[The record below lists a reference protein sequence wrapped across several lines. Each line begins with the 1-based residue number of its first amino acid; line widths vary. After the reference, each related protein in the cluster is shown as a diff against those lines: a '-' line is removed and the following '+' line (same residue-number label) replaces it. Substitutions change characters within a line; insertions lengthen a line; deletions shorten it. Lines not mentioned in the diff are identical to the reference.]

1 MARREIT
8 SEGKDVGEAI
18 TKGLHELGR
27 RRDQVEVSVVQEE
40 KPGFLGIGSK
50 PAIVKIIEKKWD
62 SENSTPMKVRP
73 LNKKFKAGKG
83 KKKVI
88 RKPSRLTKAPKE
100 PKENEPQKLPSLE
113 IQNAVIPENLKEP
126 MSVAKESLIKIIEGI
141 GAKTENVNVW
151 WDQKQERM
159 LITFDC
165 DSPALII
172 GKEGHT
178 LEAIQYL
185 ITLMVS
191 RYFDNPISVICD
203 TQNYWRKLEDKVNDE
218 IERAVKMLMRTKKTY
233 RFRPM
238 SAQRR
243 RYIHRY
249 LVDRKEICTAS
260 EGEGKWRKVVLKLQT
275 TQVVSPVSD
284 NMGNVVNTNPQES
297 ITSQINQAVSYGQD
311 TQEALRKMQEE
322 QAKAAMAAEQAEVAA
337 QTEAATQAK
346 QEQAA
351 QTVAPVEEPAAQT
364 PAEVPAQEEAAQQ
377 PAQTTEQSNAT
388 EQK

>member
-8 SEGKDVGEAI
+8 AEGKDVGEAI

-27 RRDQVEVSVVQEE
+27 RRDQVEVTVVQEE

-62 SENSTPMKVRP
+62 SENSTPMKPRS
-73 LNKKFKAGKG
+73 LKRNLKGGKG

-88 RKPSRLTKAPKE
+88 RKPTRLTKAPKE

-126 MSVAKESLIKIIEGI
+126 MNVAKESLIKILDGI
-141 GAKTENVNVW
+141 GVKSENVNVW

-159 LITFDC
+159 LLTFDC
-165 DSPALII
+165 DSPAIII

-178 LEAIQYL
+178 LESIQYI
-185 ITLMVS
+185 ITLIVS

-218 IERAVKMLMRTKKTY
+218 IERAVKMLMRTKKVY

-249 LVDRKEICTAS
+249 LVDRTEISTAS
-260 EGEGKWRKVVLKLQT
+260 EGEGKWRKVVLRLQT
-275 TQVVSPVSD
+275 ATVNQ
-284 NMGNVVNTNPQES
+284 NTNNTTTNITPQES
-297 ITSQINQAVSYGQD
+297 LTSQINQAVSYGQD

-322 QAKAAMAAEQAEVAA
+322 QAKAAMAAEEQAEQV
-337 QTEAATQAK
+337 
-346 QEQAA
+346 
-351 QTVAPVEEPAAQT
+351 AQT
-364 PAEVPAQEEAAQQ
+364 PAPVAEVSTPAQEAPVQEVATTET
-377 PAQTTEQSNAT
+377 TTEQ
-388 EQK
+388 K

>member
-8 SEGKDVGEAI
+8 AEGKDVGEAI

-27 RRDQVEVSVVQEE
+27 RRDQVEVTVLQEE

-50 PAIVKIIEKKWD
+50 PAVVKIIEKKWD
-62 SENSTPMKVRP
+62 SENSTPMKP
-73 LNKKFKAGKG
+73 HSLKKNFKAGKG
-83 KKKVI
+83 KKKII
-88 RKPSRLTKAPKE
+88 RKPTRLTKAPKE

-126 MSVAKESLIKIIEGI
+126 MSIAKESLIKIVEGI
-141 GAKTENVNVW
+141 GAKSENVNVW

-178 LEAIQYL
+178 LEAIQYI
-185 ITLMVS
+185 ITLIVS

-218 IERAVKMLMRTKKTY
+218 IERAVKMLMRTKKVY

-249 LVDRKEICTAS
+249 LVDRTDISTAS
-260 EGEGKWRKVVLKLQT
+260 EGEGKWRKVVLRLQT
-275 TQVVSPVSD
+275 TANQ
-284 NMGNVVNTNPQES
+284 NTNTAANTTPQES
-297 ITSQINQAVSYGQD
+297 LNTQINQAVSYGQD

-322 QAKAAMAAEQAEVAA
+322 QAKAAMAQEQAEVAA
-337 QTEAATQAK
+337 QTHAEI
-346 QEQAA
+346 
-351 QTVAPVEEPAAQT
+351 VPVQT
-364 PAEVPAQEEAAQQ
+364 PATNEVQAAVPA
-377 PAQTTEQSNAT
+377 EQVKAETPAT

>member
-8 SEGKDVGEAI
+8 AEGKDVGEAI

-27 RRDQVEVSVVQEE
+27 RRDQVEVTVVQEE

-50 PAIVKIIEKKWD
+50 PAVVKIIEKKWD
-62 SENSTPMKVRP
+62 SENSTPMKPRS
-73 LNKKFKAGKG
+73 LKRNFKGGKG
-83 KKKVI
+83 KKKII

-113 IQNAVIPENLKEP
+113 IQNAIIPENLKEP
-126 MSVAKESLIKIIEGI
+126 MSVAKESLIKILEGI
-141 GAKTENVNVW
+141 GVKSENVNVW

-165 DSPALII
+165 DSPAIII

-178 LEAIQYL
+178 LEAIQYI
-185 ITLMVS
+185 ITLIVS

-249 LVDRKEICTAS
+249 LVDRKEISTAS
-260 EGEGKWRKVVLKLQT
+260 EGEGKWRKVVLRLQT
-275 TQVVSPVSD
+275 ATVNQ
-284 NMGNVVNTNPQES
+284 NTNTTPNTTTPQES
-297 ITSQINQAVSYGQD
+297 INTQLNQAVSYGQD

-322 QAKAAMAAEQAEVAA
+322 QAKAAMAEEQAETQNATPADVAPVQNSEQNPATTNEVQTQAEVA
-337 QTEAATQAK
+337 
-346 QEQAA
+346 
-351 QTVAPVEEPAAQT
+351 P
-364 PAEVPAQEEAAQQ
+364 
-377 PAQTTEQSNAT
+377 AT

>member
-1 MARREIT
+1 MARREIKA
-8 SEGKDVGEAI
+8 EGKDVGEAI

-27 RRDQVEVSVVQEE
+27 RRDQVEVTVLQEE

-73 LNKKFKAGKG
+73 IKKNFKGAKG
-83 KKKVI
+83 KKRPV

-100 PKENEPQKLPSLE
+100 PKENEVQKLPSLE
-113 IQNAVIPENLKEP
+113 IQNAVIPDNLKEP
-126 MSVAKESLIKIIEGI
+126 MNVAKESLIKILEGI
-141 GAKTENVNVW
+141 GVKSENVNVW

-159 LITFDC
+159 LLTFDC
-165 DSPALII
+165 DSPAIII

-178 LEAIQYL
+178 LEAIQYI
-185 ITLMVS
+185 ITLIVS

-249 LVDRKEICTAS
+249 LVDRTDISTAS
-260 EGEGKWRKVVLKLQT
+260 EGEGKWRKVVLRLQT
-275 TQVVSPVSD
+275 A
-284 NMGNVVNTNPQES
+284 NTNQNTTITPQES
-297 ITSQINQAVSYGQD
+297 LNSQINQAVSYGQD

-322 QAKAAMAAEQAEVAA
+322 QAKAAMAAEEQA
-337 QTEAATQAK
+337 QT
-346 QEQAA
+346 EQAA
-351 QTVAPVEEPAAQT
+351 QTPAPV
-364 PAEVPAQEEAAQQ
+364 AEVVTPVQEAPFQEVAATET
-377 PAQTTEQSNAT
+377 TTEQ
-388 EQK
+388 K

>member
-1 MARREIT
+1 MARREIKA
-8 SEGKDVGEAI
+8 EGKDVGEAI

-27 RRDQVEVSVVQEE
+27 RRDQVEVTVLQEE
-40 KPGFLGIGSK
+40 KPGFLGLGSK

-62 SENSTPMKVRP
+62 SENSTPMKRP
-73 LNKKFKAGKG
+73 LKKNLKGNKM
-83 KKKVI
+83 KKKTVH
-88 RKPSRLTKAPKE
+88 KPVRLTKAPKE
-100 PKENEPQKLPSLE
+100 PKENEPQKLPSEE

-126 MSVAKESLIKIIEGI
+126 MNTAKETLIKILEGI
-141 GAKTENVNVW
+141 GAKAENVNVW

-178 LEAIQYL
+178 LEAIQYI
-185 ITLMVS
+185 ITLIVS

-203 TQNYWRKLEDKVNDE
+203 TQNYWRKLEDKVNEE

-249 LVDRKEICTAS
+249 LADRTDLSTVS

-275 TQVVSPVSD
+275 AAANNTQ
-284 NMGNVVNTNPQES
+284 TNPQTS
-297 ITSQINQAVSYGQD
+297 INTQINQAVSYGQD

-322 QAKAAMAAEQAEVAA
+322 QAKAAMEAEKQAQDAQVEIAA
-337 QTEAATQAK
+337 QTE
-346 QEQAA
+346 
-351 QTVAPVEEPAAQT
+351 TVV
-364 PAEVPAQEEAAQQ
+364 PAEIT
-377 PAQTTEQSNAT
+377 PAQTAEQTPLVANEVQAPEETVSATT

>member
-8 SEGKDVGEAI
+8 AEGKDVGEAI

-27 RRDQVEVSVVQEE
+27 RRDQVEVTVVQEE

-50 PAIVKIIEKKWD
+50 PAVVKIIEKKWD
-62 SENSTPMKVRP
+62 SENSTPMKPRS
-73 LNKKFKAGKG
+73 LKRNFKGGKG
-83 KKKVI
+83 KKKII
-88 RKPSRLTKAPKE
+88 RKPTRLTKAPKE

-126 MSVAKESLIKIIEGI
+126 MSVAKESLIKILEGI
-141 GAKTENVNVW
+141 GVKSENVNVW

-165 DSPALII
+165 DSPAIII

-178 LEAIQYL
+178 LESIQYI
-185 ITLMVS
+185 ITLIVS

-249 LVDRKEICTAS
+249 LVDRKEISTAS
-260 EGEGKWRKVVLKLQT
+260 L
-275 TQVVSPVSD
+275 
-284 NMGNVVNTNPQES
+284 
-297 ITSQINQAVSYGQD
+297 
-311 TQEALRKMQEE
+311 
-322 QAKAAMAAEQAEVAA
+322 
-337 QTEAATQAK
+337 
-346 QEQAA
+346 
-351 QTVAPVEEPAAQT
+351 
-364 PAEVPAQEEAAQQ
+364 
-377 PAQTTEQSNAT
+377 
-388 EQK
+388 

>member
-8 SEGKDVGEAI
+8 AEGKDVGEAI

-27 RRDQVEVSVVQEE
+27 RRDQVEVTVVQEE

-62 SENSTPMKVRP
+62 SENSTPMKPRS
-73 LNKKFKAGKG
+73 LKRNFKGGKG
-83 KKKVI
+83 KKKLI
-88 RKPSRLTKAPKE
+88 RKPTRLTKAPKE

-113 IQNAVIPENLKEP
+113 IQNAIIPENLKEP
-126 MSVAKESLIKIIEGI
+126 MSVAKESLIKILEGI
-141 GAKTENVNVW
+141 GVKSENVNVW

-159 LITFDC
+159 LLTFDC
-165 DSPALII
+165 DSPAIII

-178 LEAIQYL
+178 LEAIQYI
-185 ITLMVS
+185 ITLIVS

-249 LVDRKEICTAS
+249 LVDRKEISTAS
-260 EGEGKWRKVVLKLQT
+260 EGEGKWRKVVLRLQT
-275 TQVVSPVSD
+275 TQIVTPNTTEPVA
-284 NMGNVVNTNPQES
+284 NTTPQES
-297 ITSQINQAVSYGQD
+297 LNTQLNQAVSYGQD

-322 QAKAAMAAEQAEVAA
+322 QAKAAMAAEQAEAQNTAPAEVIPV
-337 QTEAATQAK
+337 QTEAQTASATNEVKRQV
-346 QEQAA
+346 E
-351 QTVAPVEEPAAQT
+351 VAPA
-364 PAEVPAQEEAAQQ
+364 
-377 PAQTTEQSNAT
+377 N

>member
-8 SEGKDVGEAI
+8 AEGKDVGEAI
-18 TKGLHELGR
+18 TKGLHQLGR
-27 RRDQVEVSVVQEE
+27 RRDQVEVTVVQEE

-50 PAIVKIIEKKWD
+50 PAVVKIIEKKWD
-62 SENSTPMKVRP
+62 SENSTPMKIRP
-73 LNKKFKAGKG
+73 LKRNLKAKD
-83 KKKVI
+83 KKKPA
-88 RKPSRLTKAPKE
+88 RKKSRIIKVEKE
-100 PKENEPQKLPSLE
+100 PKASEPQKLPSLE

-126 MSVAKESLIKIIEGI
+126 MNAAKESLIKIIEGI
-141 GAKTENVNVW
+141 GAKATNVNVW
-151 WDQKQERM
+151 WDAKQERM

-165 DSPALII
+165 DSPAIII

-178 LEAIQYL
+178 LEAIQYI

-203 TQNYWRKLEDKVNDE
+203 TQNYWRKLEDKVNEE
-218 IERAVKMLMRTKKTY
+218 IERAIKMLMRTKRVY

-249 LVDRKEICTAS
+249 LVDRTDICTAS

-275 TQVVSPVSD
+275 VQTAPADAD
-284 NMGNVVNTNPQES
+284 NIGNVVNANPQES
-297 ITSQINQAVSYGQD
+297 IASQINQAVSYGQD
-311 TQEALRKMQEE
+311 TQEALRKMQAE
-322 QAKAAMAAEQAEVAA
+322 QAKAAMAAEEQAEQV
-337 QTEAATQAK
+337 
-346 QEQAA
+346 A
-351 QTVAPVEEPAAQT
+351 QTVAPVEQTAAQA
-364 PAEVPAQEEAAQQ
+364 PAEVPAQAEAAQQ
-377 PAQTTEQSNAT
+377 PAQTTEQSNTT

>member
-8 SEGKDVGEAI
+8 AEGKDVGEAI

-27 RRDQVEVSVVQEE
+27 RRDQVEVTVVQEE

-50 PAIVKIIEKKWD
+50 PAVVKIIEKKWD
-62 SENSTPMKVRP
+62 SENSTPMKPRS
-73 LNKKFKAGKG
+73 LKRNFKSGKG
-83 KKKVI
+83 KKKII

-126 MSVAKESLIKIIEGI
+126 MSVAKESLIKILEGI
-141 GAKTENVNVW
+141 GVKSENVNVW

-165 DSPALII
+165 DSPAIII

-178 LEAIQYL
+178 LEAIQYI
-185 ITLMVS
+185 ITLIVS

-249 LVDRKEICTAS
+249 LVDRKEISTAS
-260 EGEGKWRKVVLKLQT
+260 EGEGKWRKVVLRLQT
-275 TQVVSPVSD
+275 ATVNQ
-284 NMGNVVNTNPQES
+284 NTNTTPNTTTLQES
-297 ITSQINQAVSYGQD
+297 INTQLNQAVSYGQD

-322 QAKAAMAAEQAEVAA
+322 QAKAAMAEEQAETQNATPADATPVQNSEQTPATTNEVQTQAEVA
-337 QTEAATQAK
+337 
-346 QEQAA
+346 
-351 QTVAPVEEPAAQT
+351 P
-364 PAEVPAQEEAAQQ
+364 
-377 PAQTTEQSNAT
+377 AT

>member
-1 MARREIT
+1 MARREIK

-27 RRDQVEVSVVQEE
+27 RRDQVEVTVLQEE

-50 PAIVKIIEKKWD
+50 PAVVKIIEKKWD
-62 SENSTPMKVRP
+62 SENSTPMKP
-73 LNKKFKAGKG
+73 HSLKKNFKAGKG
-83 KKKVI
+83 KKKII
-88 RKPSRLTKAPKE
+88 RKPTRLTKAPKE

-141 GAKTENVNVW
+141 GAKSENVNVW

-218 IERAVKMLMRTKKTY
+218 IERAVKMLMRTKKVY

-249 LVDRKEICTAS
+249 LVDRTDISTAS
-260 EGEGKWRKVVLKLQT
+260 EGEGKWRKVVLRLQASQT
-275 TQVVSPVSD
+275 MPAD
-284 NMGNVVNTNPQES
+284 NANTAVNTNPQES
-297 ITSQINQAVSYGQD
+297 LNTQINQAVSYGQD

-337 QTEAATQAK
+337 QTQA
-346 QEQAA
+346 E
-351 QTVAPVEEPAAQT
+351 VAPVQTSVQT
-364 PAEVPAQEEAAQQ
+364 PATNEVQAAVSA
-377 PAQTTEQSNAT
+377 PTTTTEQVNAEAPAT

>member
-8 SEGKDVGEAI
+8 AEGRDVGEAI
-18 TKGLHELGR
+18 TKGLHQLGR

-62 SENSTPMKVRP
+62 SENSTPMKPRT
-73 LNKKFKAGKG
+73 LKKNNFKATKG
-83 KKKVI
+83 KKKVVC
-88 RKPSRLTKAPKE
+88 KPARLTKAPKE

-178 LEAIQYL
+178 LEAIQYV

-249 LVDRKEICTAS
+249 LVDRTDISTAS
-260 EGEGKWRKVVLKLQT
+260 EGEGKWRKVVLRLQT
-275 TQVVSPVSD
+275 TQTMPAD
-284 NMGNVVNTNPQES
+284 NNTPVVNTNPQES

-322 QAKAAMAAEQAEVAA
+322 QAKAAMAAEEASEAVSV
-337 QTEAATQAK
+337 QTEVSASNEPAPVATG
-346 QEQAA
+346 E
-351 QTVAPVEEPAAQT
+351 VAPV
-364 PAEVPAQEEAAQQ
+364 QEAPVQEA
-377 PAQTTEQSNAT
+377 TTADTIT

>member
-8 SEGKDVGEAI
+8 AEGKDVGEAI

-27 RRDQVEVSVVQEE
+27 RRDQVEVTVLQEE
-40 KPGFLGIGSK
+40 KPGFLGLGSK
-50 PAIVKIIEKKWD
+50 PAVVKIIEKKWD
-62 SENSTPMKVRP
+62 SENSTPMKPRA
-73 LNKKFKAGKG
+73 LKKNLKGGKG
-83 KKKVI
+83 KKKVV
-88 RKPSRLTKAPKE
+88 RKPTRLTKAPKE
-100 PKENEPQKLPSLE
+100 PKENEAQKLPSLE

-126 MSVAKESLIKIIEGI
+126 MSVAKESLIKILEGI
-141 GAKTENVNVW
+141 GAKAENVNVW

-165 DSPALII
+165 DSPAIII

-178 LEAIQYL
+178 LESIQYI
-185 ITLMVS
+185 ITLIVS

-218 IERAVKMLMRTKKTY
+218 IERAVKMLMRTKKVY

-249 LVDRKEICTAS
+249 LVDRTDISTAS
-260 EGEGKWRKVVLKLQT
+260 EGEGKWRKVVLRLQT
-275 TQVVSPVSD
+275 TT
-284 NMGNVVNTNPQES
+284 VNQNTTPQENLN
-297 ITSQINQAVSYGQD
+297 TQLNQAVSYGQD

-322 QAKAAMAAEQAEVAA
+322 QAKVAMAAEEQAQSAPVEVATSNEPA
-337 QTEAATQAK
+337 PVAVSE
-346 QEQAA
+346 
-351 QTVAPVEEPAAQT
+351 VAPVQEA
-364 PAEVPAQEEAAQQ
+364 PAQEVSATDT
-377 PAQTTEQSNAT
+377 TTEQ
-388 EQK
+388 K

>member
-1 MARREIT
+1 MARREIKA
-8 SEGKDVGEAI
+8 EGKDVGEAI

-27 RRDQVEVSVVQEE
+27 RRDQVEVTVLQEE

-62 SENSTPMKVRP
+62 SENSTPMKPRP
-73 LNKKFKAGKG
+73 IKKNFKGAKG
-83 KKKVI
+83 KKRPV

-100 PKENEPQKLPSLE
+100 PKENEVQKLPSLE
-113 IQNAVIPENLKEP
+113 IQNAVIPDNLKEP
-126 MSVAKESLIKIIEGI
+126 MNVAKESLIKILEGI
-141 GAKTENVNVW
+141 GVKSENVNVW

-159 LITFDC
+159 LLTFDC
-165 DSPALII
+165 DSPAIII

-178 LEAIQYL
+178 LEAIQYI
-185 ITLMVS
+185 ITLIVS

-218 IERAVKMLMRTKKTY
+218 IERAIKMLMRTKKTY

-249 LVDRKEICTAS
+249 LVDRTDISTAS
-260 EGEGKWRKVVLKLQT
+260 EGEGKWRKVVLRLQT
-275 TQVVSPVSD
+275 TTAPQ
-284 NMGNVVNTNPQES
+284 NTTATPQES
-297 ITSQINQAVSYGQD
+297 LNNQINQAVSYGQD

-322 QAKAAMAAEQAEVAA
+322 QAKAAMAEEQAEAQNTAA
-337 QTEAATQAK
+337 QTET
-346 QEQAA
+346 
-351 QTVAPVEEPAAQT
+351 APVQTEAQT
-364 PAEVPAQEEAAQQ
+364 PVTNEVQTQTEVAPA
-377 PAQTTEQSNAT
+377 AT

>member
-8 SEGKDVGEAI
+8 AEGKDVGEAI

-27 RRDQVEVSVVQEE
+27 RRDQVEVTVMQEE

-50 PAIVKIIEKKWD
+50 PAVVKIIEKKWD
-62 SENSTPMKVRP
+62 SENSTPMKPRS
-73 LNKKFKAGKG
+73 LKKNFKGG

-88 RKPSRLTKAPKE
+88 RKPTRLTKAPKE

-126 MSVAKESLIKIIEGI
+126 MNVAKETLIKILEGI
-141 GAKTENVNVW
+141 GVKSENVNVW

-159 LITFDC
+159 LLTFDC
-165 DSPALII
+165 DSPAIII

-178 LEAIQYL
+178 LEAIQYI
-185 ITLMVS
+185 ITLIVS

-218 IERAVKMLMRTKKTY
+218 IERAVKMLMRSKKTY

-249 LVDRKEICTAS
+249 LVDRTDISTAS
-260 EGEGKWRKVVLKLQT
+260 EGEGKWRKVVLRLQT
-275 TQVVSPVSD
+275 TANQ
-284 NMGNVVNTNPQES
+284 NTNTTANTTPQES
-297 ITSQINQAVSYGQD
+297 LNSQINQAVSYGQD

-322 QAKAAMAAEQAEVAA
+322 QAKAAMAAEQAEAQSAA
-337 QTEAATQAK
+337 PAEAAPA
-346 QEQAA
+346 E
-351 QTVAPVEEPAAQT
+351 VAPVQTPVQTTTQTANEQTAQAETNAAPAAT
-364 PAEVPAQEEAAQQ
+364 
-377 PAQTTEQSNAT
+377 TTEQ
-388 EQK
+388 K

>member
-8 SEGKDVGEAI
+8 AEGKDVGEAI
-18 TKGLHELGR
+18 TKGLYELGR
-27 RRDQVEVSVVQEE
+27 RRDQVEVTVIQEE

-50 PAIVKIIEKKWD
+50 PAVVKIIEKKWD
-62 SENSTPMKVRP
+62 SENSTPMKPRP
-73 LNKKFKAGKG
+73 IRKNFKGGKG
-83 KKKVI
+83 KKVI
-88 RKPSRLTKAPKE
+88 RKPARLTKAPKE
-100 PKENEPQKLPSLE
+100 PKENEVQKLPSLE

-126 MSVAKESLIKIIEGI
+126 MSVAKESLIKILEGI
-141 GAKTENVNVW
+141 GVKSENVNVW

-165 DSPALII
+165 DSPAIII

-178 LEAIQYL
+178 LEAIQYI
-185 ITLMVS
+185 ITLIVS

-249 LVDRKEICTAS
+249 LVDRTEISTAS

-275 TQVVSPVSD
+275 ATVNQ
-284 NMGNVVNTNPQES
+284 NTNNTANTTPQES
-297 ITSQINQAVSYGQD
+297 LNTQLNQAVSYGQD

-322 QAKAAMAAEQAEVAA
+322 QAKAAMAEEQAEAQKAA
-337 QTEAATQAK
+337 APSEITPVQTEAQIPAATNEVQTQTEAASTA
-346 QEQAA
+346 
-351 QTVAPVEEPAAQT
+351 
-364 PAEVPAQEEAAQQ
+364 
-377 PAQTTEQSNAT
+377 

>member
-1 MARREIT
+1 MM
-8 SEGKDVGEAI
+8 
-18 TKGLHELGR
+18 
-27 RRDQVEVSVVQEE
+27 
-40 KPGFLGIGSK
+40 KPRTL
-50 PAIVKIIEKKWD
+50 KK
-62 SENSTPMKVRP
+62 N
-73 LNKKFKAGKG
+73 NFKATKG
-83 KKKVI
+83 KKKVVC
-88 RKPSRLTKAPKE
+88 KPARLTKAPKE

-178 LEAIQYL
+178 LEAIQYV

-249 LVDRKEICTAS
+249 LVDRTDISTAS
-260 EGEGKWRKVVLKLQT
+260 EGEGKWRKVVLRLQT
-275 TQVVSPVSD
+275 TQTMPAD
-284 NMGNVVNTNPQES
+284 NNTPVVNTNPQES

-322 QAKAAMAAEQAEVAA
+322 QAKAAMAAEEASEAVSV
-337 QTEAATQAK
+337 QTEVSASNEPAPVATG
-346 QEQAA
+346 E
-351 QTVAPVEEPAAQT
+351 VAPV
-364 PAEVPAQEEAAQQ
+364 QEAPVQEA
-377 PAQTTEQSNAT
+377 TTADTIT

>member
-1 MARREIT
+1 MARREIKA
-8 SEGKDVGEAI
+8 EGKDVGEAI

-27 RRDQVEVSVVQEE
+27 RRDQVEVTVLQEE

-50 PAIVKIIEKKWD
+50 PAVVKIIEKKWD
-62 SENSTPMKVRP
+62 SENSTPMKPRSFTKRNIKNGKVR
-73 LNKKFKAGKG
+73 KHSK
-83 KKKVI
+83 
-88 RKPSRLTKAPKE
+88 RKISCYAKMEKE
-100 PKENEPQKLPSLE
+100 PKESEVQKLPSLE

-126 MSVAKESLIKIIEGI
+126 MKVAKESFLKIIEGI
-141 GAKTENVNVW
+141 GAKAENVNIW

-178 LEAIQYL
+178 LESIQYI
-185 ITLMVS
+185 ITLIVS

-203 TQNYWRKLEDKVNDE
+203 TQNYWRKLEDKVNEE
-218 IERAVKMLMRTKKTY
+218 IERAVKMLLRTKKIY

-249 LVDRKEICTAS
+249 LADRQDISTAS
-260 EGEGKWRKVVLKLQT
+260 EGEGKWRKVVLKIKTAEVQGEAAAIT
-275 TQVVSPVSD
+275 
-284 NMGNVVNTNPQES
+284 PQES
-297 ITSQINQAVSYGQD
+297 LNAKINQAVSYGQD

-322 QAKAAMAAEQAEVAA
+322 QAKAAMAAEEEAQATQTVATAEAAVPEITPVQEQVAPAPAEV
-337 QTEAATQAK
+337 EQAPA
-346 QEQAA
+346 EQAA
-351 QTVAPVEEPAAQT
+351 NQTEN
-364 PAEVPAQEEAAQQ
+364 
-377 PAQTTEQSNAT
+377 S

>member
-8 SEGKDVGEAI
+8 AEGKDVGEAI
-18 TKGLHELGR
+18 TKGLHQLGR

-62 SENSTPMKVRP
+62 SENSTPMKIRP
-73 LNKKFKAGKG
+73 LKKNFKAAKD
-83 KKKVI
+83 KKKPA
-88 RKPSRLTKAPKE
+88 RKQSRIIKVEKE

-126 MSVAKESLIKIIEGI
+126 MNVAKESLIKIIEGI
-141 GAKTENVNVW
+141 GAKAQNVNVW

-178 LEAIQYL
+178 LEAIQYV

-249 LVDRKEICTAS
+249 LVDRTDISTAS

-275 TQVVSPVSD
+275 AQSE
-284 NMGNVVNTNPQES
+284 NANNNPQES
-297 ITSQINQAVSYGQD
+297 INTQINQAVSYGQD

-322 QAKAAMAAEQAEVAA
+322 QAKAAMAAEEQAEVSAKINVEASVKIVVPEQEPVEACLEAKAETPSAQAA
-337 QTEAATQAK
+337 SAEVEQAPA
-346 QEQAA
+346 EQAA
-351 QTVAPVEEPAAQT
+351 NQTEN
-364 PAEVPAQEEAAQQ
+364 
-377 PAQTTEQSNAT
+377 S

>member
-8 SEGKDVGEAI
+8 AEGKDVGEAI

-27 RRDQVEVSVVQEE
+27 RRDQVEVTVMQEE

-62 SENSTPMKVRP
+62 SENSTPMKPRS
-73 LNKKFKAGKG
+73 LKKNFKGGKG

-88 RKPSRLTKAPKE
+88 RKPTRLTKAPKE

-159 LITFDC
+159 LVTFDC

-178 LEAIQYL
+178 LEAIQYV

-249 LVDRKEICTAS
+249 LVDRTDISTAS
-260 EGEGKWRKVVLKLQT
+260 EGEGKWRKVVLRLQT
-275 TQVVSPVSD
+275 TQTMPAD
-284 NMGNVVNTNPQES
+284 NNTPVVNTNPQES

-322 QAKAAMAAEQAEVAA
+322 QAKAAMAQEQAEVAA
-337 QTEAATQAK
+337 QTQA
-346 QEQAA
+346 E
-351 QTVAPVEEPAAQT
+351 VAPVQT
-364 PAEVPAQEEAAQQ
+364 PATNEVKAEVAQQ
-377 PAQTTEQSNAT
+377 PATTTEQ
-388 EQK
+388 K

>member
-1 MARREIT
+1 MARREIKA
-8 SEGKDVGEAI
+8 EGKDVGEAI

-27 RRDQVEVSVVQEE
+27 RRDQVEVTVLQEE

-62 SENSTPMKVRP
+62 SENSTPMKIRP
-73 LNKKFKAGKG
+73 LKKNLKG
-83 KKKVI
+83 AKNKKKVI
-88 RKPSRLTKAPKE
+88 RKPTRLTKAPKE

-126 MSVAKESLIKIIEGI
+126 MKVAKESLIKILEGI
-141 GAKTENVNVW
+141 GVKAENVNIW

-159 LITFDC
+159 LLTFDC
-165 DSPALII
+165 DSPAIVI

-178 LEAIQYL
+178 LESIQYI
-185 ITLMVS
+185 ITLIVS

-203 TQNYWRKLEDKVNDE
+203 TQNYWRKLEDKVNEE

-249 LVDRKEICTAS
+249 LVDRTDISTAS
-260 EGEGKWRKVVLKLQT
+260 EGEGKWRKVVLKLQSAT
-275 TQVVSPVSD
+275 VNQ
-284 NMGNVVNTNPQES
+284 NTNIAANITPQES
-297 ITSQINQAVSYGQD
+297 LNTQINQALSYGQD

-322 QAKAAMAAEQAEVAA
+322 QAKAAMAAEHAEAQNTEAQNAAPAEATPAEVTPV
-337 QTEAATQAK
+337 QTAEQTPVQTATETVS
-346 QEQAA
+346 EQAA
-351 QTVAPVEEPAAQT
+351 QAETNATPAA
-364 PAEVPAQEEAAQQ
+364 
-377 PAQTTEQSNAT
+377 TTEQ
-388 EQK
+388 K

>member
-1 MARREIT
+1 MARREIKA
-8 SEGKDVGEAI
+8 EGKDVGEAI

-27 RRDQVEVSVVQEE
+27 RRDQVEVTVLQEE

-62 SENSTPMKVRP
+62 SENSTPMKIRP
-73 LNKKFKAGKG
+73 LKKNLKG
-83 KKKVI
+83 AKNKKKVI
-88 RKPSRLTKAPKE
+88 RKPTRLTKAPKE

-126 MSVAKESLIKIIEGI
+126 MKVAKESLIKILEGI
-141 GAKTENVNVW
+141 GVKAENVNIW

-159 LITFDC
+159 LLTFDC
-165 DSPALII
+165 DSPAIVI

-178 LEAIQYL
+178 LESIQYI
-185 ITLMVS
+185 ITLIVS

-203 TQNYWRKLEDKVNDE
+203 TQNYWRKLEDKVNEE

-249 LVDRKEICTAS
+249 LVDRTDISTAS
-260 EGEGKWRKVVLKLQT
+260 EGEGKWRKVVLKLQSAT
-275 TQVVSPVSD
+275 VNQ
-284 NMGNVVNTNPQES
+284 NTNTAANITPQES
-297 ITSQINQAVSYGQD
+297 LNTQINQALSYGQD

-322 QAKAAMAAEQAEVAA
+322 QAKAAMAAEHAEAQNAAPTEATPAEVAPV
-337 QTEAATQAK
+337 QTAEQTPVQTATETVS
-346 QEQAA
+346 EQAA
-351 QTVAPVEEPAAQT
+351 QAETNATPAA
-364 PAEVPAQEEAAQQ
+364 
-377 PAQTTEQSNAT
+377 TTEQ
-388 EQK
+388 K